1 MRTKRTTPDQILAAA
16 LGQAGLRRRLCCLQC
31 VTAGQ
36 GPGWSELQIAP
47 AATVDHVWNAVFW
60 LFLRVAAKTLVRE

>member
-1 MRTKRTTPDQILAAA
+1 MDLAAMINAPVGCVA
-16 LGQAGLRRRLCCLQC
+16 LSG

-36 GPGWSELQIAP
+36 GQGWSELQIAP

-60 LFLRVAAKTLVRE
+60 LVLQVAAVTLVREWW